1 MSSRALPPENCP
13 VCGATVPRA
22 ARACPECGA
31 DERSG
36 WSEDATRYDG
46 LDLPDE
52 AFDDGKA
59 PARPSRRGANPLWFA
74 VAAALLVVVTLTF
87 VFRR

>member
-1 MSSRALPPENCP
+1 
-13 VCGATVPRA
+13 VPRD
-22 ARACPECGA
+22 ARSCPECGA

-36 WSEDATRYDG
+36 WNGDDTRYDG

-59 PARPSRRGANPLWFA
+59 PPRAPRRGGNPLWLV
-74 VAAALLVVVTLTF
+74 VAAALLLALTLAF